1 MNKNERDFVGS
12 LEKGLSVIEAFDT
25 SNQKMTLSEV
35 ARKTGL
41 TRAAARRYLLTLTKL
56 NYAEHDKGLFSL
68 APRVLRLG
76 YAYVSTASLPRIAQP
91 VLETVGGTTKE
102 VASIAVFDGT
112 DIVFLARSMNHRII
126 SATIGLGTPYPAYCT
141 AIGRVLLA
149 SRPDAEVEQYL
160 KSIKPKRL
168 TPKTKT
174 ERHQLLEEIVK
185 VRKNGFA
192 IIDEELEIGLC
203 SIAVPV
209 SDARGIVRLGMSV
222 SMHAGRM
229 TVEQMIK
236 KILPSLESGRKT
248 LSSMLY

>member
-1 MNKNERDFVGS
+1 MNRNERDFVGS
-12 LEKGLSVIEAFDT
+12 LEKGLNVIEAFDA

-41 TRAAARRYLLTLTKL
+41 TRAAARRYLLTLAKL
-56 NYAEHDKGLFSL
+56 NYAEHDKDLFSL

-76 YAYVSTASLPRIAQP
+76 YAYLSTASLPRLAQP
-91 VLETVGGTTKE
+91 VLETVGARTKE

-149 SRPDAEVEQYL
+149 SCPDAEVERYL
-160 KSIKPKRL
+160 KRIKPKKL

-174 ERHQLLEEIVK
+174 ERQQLLEEIVK
-185 VRKNGFA
+185 VRRNGFA
-192 IIDEELEIGLC
+192 TIEEELEIGLC

-209 SDARGIVRLGMSV
+209 ADARGIVRLGMSV
-222 SMHAGRM
+222 SMQAGRM

-236 KILPSLESGRKT
+236 KFLPSLEFGRKM